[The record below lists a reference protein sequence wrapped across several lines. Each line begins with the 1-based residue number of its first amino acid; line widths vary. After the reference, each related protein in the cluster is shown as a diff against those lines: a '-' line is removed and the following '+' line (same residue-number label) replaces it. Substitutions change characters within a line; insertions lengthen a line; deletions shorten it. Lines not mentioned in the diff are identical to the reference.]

1 MVVSQEITQ
10 EEIDEL
16 VREAKER
23 IDIVKGQLES
33 HRELFHTYIWM
44 DSRLNNDQHL
54 SSRLNT
60 WIHRFDNYKV
70 DPELID
76 LTGWES
82 LDPQKVRKSKL
93 IRLIEFL
100 NVAEDSFSAEKICH
114 SNDALLSALGDI
126 INRFAMA
133 GGFIPQQ

>member
-23 IDIVKGQLES
+23 INIVKGQLES
-33 HRELFHTYIWM
+33 HRQLFHTYIWM
-44 DSRLNNDQHL
+44 DGRLNNDQHL
-54 SSRLNT
+54 SNRLIT
-60 WIHRFDNYKV
+60 WIDRFDNYKV

-76 LTGWES
+76 LTGWER
-82 LDPQKVRKSKL
+82 LDPQKMRKSKL

-100 NVAEDSFSAEKICH
+100 EIAENLFSAEKICH
-114 SNDALLSALGDI
+114 CNDKLLSALGDI
-126 INRFAMA
+126 INRFVAA
-133 GGFIPQQ
+133 DSFIPQQ